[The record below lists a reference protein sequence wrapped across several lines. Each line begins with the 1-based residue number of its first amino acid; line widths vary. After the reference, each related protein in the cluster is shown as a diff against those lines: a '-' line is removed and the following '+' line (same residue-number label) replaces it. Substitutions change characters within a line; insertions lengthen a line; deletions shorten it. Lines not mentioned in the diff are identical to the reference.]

1 MPYGRAMN
9 DTWIATWGWV
19 TLALINAGLAEQKN
33 RSRVVWFVASLV
45 IGPVAT
51 ALIVIQA
58 PAPAPAS
65 SLPEGS
71 ADDGDRPGV
80 LLLGAGL
87 VLVVAGTVTALAAS
101 AYASWILWTLAA
113 VGIVAGAALVVL
125 HVLVRRRE
133 RELDRTPLPVAHP
146 HD

>member
-1 MPYGRAMN
+1 MN

-33 RSRVVWFVASLV
+33 RSRVVWFVVSLV

-58 PAPAPAS
+58 PAPALFS

-71 ADDGDRPGV
+71 ADEGDRPGV
-80 LLLGAGL
+80 ILLGAGL
-87 VLVVAGTVTALAAS
+87 VLVVAGAVTALAAS

-113 VGIVAGAALVVL
+113 VGIVVGAALVVL

-133 RELDRTPLPVAHP
+133 RELERDRAPLPVAHP